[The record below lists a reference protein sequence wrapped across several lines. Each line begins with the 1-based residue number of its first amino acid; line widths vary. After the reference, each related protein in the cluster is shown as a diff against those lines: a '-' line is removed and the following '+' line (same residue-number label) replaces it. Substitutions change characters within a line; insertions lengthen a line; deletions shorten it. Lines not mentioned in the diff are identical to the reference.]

1 MLMTPPAG
9 GDTFTGNS
17 GSSYSS
23 AGTVTNIGPADV
35 AIAVKRNWAEIAN
48 QQPTGLTG
56 TSSSIWDKLRRGYEI
71 NRFANPHISPVMTS
85 PPSVTLLGT
94 IPPQNTNSY
103 PCLAPSGNF
112 SSQMYA
118 TGGTP
123 FFRGSGLGNSY
134 GFPATSVSN
143 AGSGNITTNL
153 AAMAWRV
160 KVLVDAIDPVF
171 QFVNATVGARF
182 IAITPGVGAQ
192 YVSTTA
198 TIPTNGGTANFIQLV
213 FGSRALREI
222 WVEGI
227 QALSLVGMAV
237 RAGETIQPV
246 PTGLRMT
253 FIGDSIT
260 QGTIGGGG
268 YNADGFALVMG
279 DCVGISDVRMSGI
292 GGQGV
297 QAIETGGT
305 WNLPARLNPAI
316 NPNAFIYDAP
326 PSDVFVFADGVND
339 TPFTFA
345 SNSSAYVN
353 CINQLATQYPTTPII
368 VIGCPGNNSGP
379 QEVNATTD
387 FAIAAAV
394 SALNSPNIVY
404 IPDASRGQFCLE
416 TGTGNNSTPSS
427 GAVTANAT
435 LTAATSCT
443 LVSPFAGPAGP
454 YTITFVDGTVKQIA
468 SIANGAP
475 TLAWSGA
482 VTPGGTTIYYTG
494 QNTQKT
500 LTAAVPAQAISAS
513 LSSNWGFTTAPC
525 LVCFSS
531 GEVRLST
538 ITNGQAAF
546 NWTNPLMFAATANVY
561 IANQATCP
569 GNNDLGYNAG
579 DVVHPAVA
587 GHLIRGRG
595 YADLLYASIK
605 GF

>member
-1 MLMTPPAG
+1 MTALNPGA
-9 GDTFTGNS
+9 S
-17 GSSYSS
+17 
-23 AGTVTNIGPADV
+23 I
-35 AIAVKRNWAEIAN
+35 
-48 QQPTGLTG
+48 
-56 TSSSIWDKLRRGYEI
+56 TSSSNLVQVQYDNVTGALSAGGQNVGATIQTTTAASTSRLWDKLRRGYEI
-71 NRFANPHISPVMTS
+71 NRFTNPHISAVMTS
-85 PPSVTLLGT
+85 PPSVTLLAT

-182 IAITPGVGAQ
+182 IVITPGVGAQ

-246 PTGLRMT
+246 PTGLRMGG
-253 FIGDSIT
+253 IGDSIT

-268 YNADGFALVMG
+268 YNGDGFMLVLG
-279 DCVGISDVRMSGI
+279 DCLGISDVRMSGI

-305 WNLPARLNPAI
+305 WNLPARLTPAI
-316 NPNAFIYDAP
+316 NPNAYIYDAP
-326 PSDVFVFADGVND
+326 PADVFVFAMGVND
-339 TPFTFA
+339 TPFTYA
-345 SNSSAYVN
+345 SNVAAYIS
-353 CINQLATQYPTTPII
+353 CIGQLITQYPTTPII

-394 SALNSPNIVY
+394 AALNNPNIIY
-404 IPDASRGQFCLE
+404 IPDASRGQYCFE
-416 TGTGNNSTPSS
+416 TGTGNVTTPTS
-427 GAVTANAT
+427 GSVTANAT

-443 LVSPFAGPAGP
+443 LLSPFAGPAGP

-468 SIANGAP
+468 SIANGAT

-500 LTAAVPAQAISAS
+500 LTAAVPAQAISAT

-579 DVVHPAVA
+579 DVVHPSVA
-587 GHLIRGRG
+587 GHLIRGRA
-595 YADLLYASIK
+595 YADALYGILKAL
-605 GF
+605 